1 MNLQKKMPP
10 AKPTTGRQSSKE
22 QALEDAYLFF
32 NEIGIIA
39 QLSSNQ
45 FQRALPHGLNQ
56 SQFSVLNW
64 FVRVD
69 VEATPGRLARAFQVT
84 RGAMTNTLGKLHAK
98 GLIQIEPDPDSGR
111 RKIVRLTAAGRRA
124 RDEAVTASYPLLAEF
139 IAHFNKRRT
148 DAVMPLLQ
156 EIREYLDKRREMPET
171 SD

>member
-1 MNLQKKMPP
+1 MNPLGKMAA
-10 AKPTTGRQSSKE
+10 AKPKTRRRSSKDQE
-22 QALEDAYLFF
+22 LEDAYLFF

-69 VEATPGRLARAFQVT
+69 VEATPGRLATAFQVT
-84 RGAMTNTLGKLHAK
+84 RGAMTNTLGKLRAK

-124 RDEAVTASYPLLAEF
+124 RDDAVTASYPLLAQF
-139 IAHFNKRRT
+139 IAQFDKRRT
-148 DAVMPLLQ
+148 DAAMPLLQ
-156 EIREYLDKRREMPET
+156 EIRAYLDKRREI
-171 SD
+171 